1 MGLGTYA
8 PPDCRGHGSGGVRAI
23 RPGLALLFIQLVL
36 VLSIAGKYLY
46 ERQTRPRVW
55 VRAAQFDPAL
65 PLRGRY
71 LALQLLVNACGLPPE
86 AGSKYPPFYRG
97 PRSWQWN
104 VSLVADNG
112 KLVPMLA
119 PQSQQVLIISGGRPC
134 DRATLS
140 PQAML
145 FIPDRAELP
154 LPLKP
159 GQDLWVEVT
168 VPAAGPPRPLQ
179 IAVSSADGFR
189 PLKLD

>member
-1 MGLGTYA
+1 
-8 PPDCRGHGSGGVRAI
+8 VRAI
-23 RPGLALLFIQLVL
+23 RPGLALFFIQLVL

-71 LALQLLVNACGLPPE
+71 LSLQLLVDACGLPRE

-104 VSLVADNG
+104 VSLVAQNG
-112 KLVPMLA
+112 KLVPMVA
-119 PQSQQVLIISGGRPC
+119 PQSRQMLIVNGGRPC

-145 FIPDRAELP
+145 FIPDRAEVP

-168 VPAAGPPRPLQ
+168 VPATGPPRPLQ
-179 IAVSSADGFR
+179 IAISSADGFR